1 MLAIHSRDPLII
13 VPAEYTAG
21 IISATSITAA
31 ANFIPQSLRHQAI
44 HSVQPFMCPP
54 LLVDLIIPFGL
65 AVRLALVP

>member
-31 ANFIPQSLRHQAI
+31 ANFIPQSLRHQVCMCCDVKQI
-44 HSVQPFMCPP
+44 HRVIGVV
-54 LLVDLIIPFGL
+54 LD
-65 AVRLALVP
+65 